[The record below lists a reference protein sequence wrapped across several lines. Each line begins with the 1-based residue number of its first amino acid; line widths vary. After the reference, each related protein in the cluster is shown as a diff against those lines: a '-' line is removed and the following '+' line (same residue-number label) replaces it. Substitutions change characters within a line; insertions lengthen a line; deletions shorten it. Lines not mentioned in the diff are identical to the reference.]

1 MHVKCGKTS
10 YKLSLIH
17 ILFIFFHIHTS
28 VSFFQ
33 SFFHI
38 FDSAVPYNACG
49 NTNFILLHTPIYLKY
64 TIILS
69 QKPLFLKLKGA
80 FLVLL
85 QMSSLI
91 AHFFKFIIFYYFLLF
106 FITFSSLFWGFMC
119 FSDLVLWLLFFCW
132 IIFFFWACQ
141 TDHP

>member
-1 MHVKCGKTS
+1 M
-10 YKLSLIH
+10 I
-17 ILFIFFHIHTS
+17 FIFFHIHTS

-91 AHFFKFIIFYYFLLF
+91 AHFLNLLF
-106 FITFSSLFWGFMC
+106 FIIFSC
-119 FSDLVLWLLFFCW
+119 FLLLFHRFFEDLCVFLIW
-132 IIFFFWACQ
+132 FFDFYFFVESYFFFWACQ